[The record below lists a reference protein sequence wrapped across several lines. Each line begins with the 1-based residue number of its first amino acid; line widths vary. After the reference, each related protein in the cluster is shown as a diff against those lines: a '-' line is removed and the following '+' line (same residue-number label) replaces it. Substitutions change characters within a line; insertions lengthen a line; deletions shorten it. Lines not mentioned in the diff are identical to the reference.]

1 MYYIIILT
9 DRYTFYLNNELRV
22 LKRKSKKCLFTK
34 DKLEDTLKLI
44 KNFTYTLDYKIE
56 IREVL

>member
-9 DRYTFYLNNELRV
+9 DRYTFYLDNELRV

>member
-1 MYYIIILT
+1 MYYIIIMT

-34 DKLEDTLKLI
+34 DKLESTLKLI
-44 KNFTYTLDYKIE
+44 NRFTYTLDYKIE
-56 IREVL
+56 IREVV